1 MKAEHVTETKIP
13 REDGEEKS
21 NKARVEFLTSTF
33 TIDDE
38 LGSQESIRWLNKFI
52 DSKNKDVF
60 RTKLKY
66 LIDYKWS
73 RIKYYVYAY

>member
-1 MKAEHVTETKIP
+1 M
-13 REDGEEKS
+13 
-21 NKARVEFLTSTF
+21 EFLTSTF

-38 LGSQESIRWLNKFI
+38 LGSRESIRWLNKFI